1 MLVSCILA
9 WAISTGISTVGIFQ
23 QKLVRPFVGRIQCSV
38 CGVRAVVTTREPR
51 DRIAPGFGKL
61 GDFEVLSIIF
71 SSMYK

>member
-1 MLVSCILA
+1 M
-9 WAISTGISTVGIFQ
+9 GIFQ
-23 QKLVRPFVGRIQCSV
+23 QKLVRPFVGRIQCSCSV